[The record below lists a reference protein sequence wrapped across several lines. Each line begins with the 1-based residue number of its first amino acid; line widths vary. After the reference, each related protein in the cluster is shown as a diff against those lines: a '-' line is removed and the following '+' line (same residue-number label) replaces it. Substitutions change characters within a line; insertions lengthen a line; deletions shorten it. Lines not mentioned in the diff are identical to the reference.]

1 MTADQ
6 DTKAT
11 GRVQS
16 VTRAFELLDVIAA
29 RNGSVPLSVL
39 AAETGLSQPTAH
51 RLLRTLVSLGHVQQ
65 NDARSYG
72 LGPGLVRLGDAASY
86 GLAVASRPVLEDLV
100 RGLGESAN
108 LAMLQGH
115 QVLYV
120 SHVPCSQSVRSFT
133 EVGSRVPIH
142 STGVG
147 KAMLARLPEDRA
159 LSLIGRTGLT
169 QRTANTRTDVD
180 ALMRELGRI
189 ADLGY
194 ALDDEEQEA
203 GVRCVAVT
211 IPVAAPLLA
220 VSISGPASRLT
231 RRAAQSAVPLL
242 QRAARAIAGRI
253 DGR

>member
-1 MTADQ
+1 MIADQ
-6 DTKAT
+6 DPKST

-16 VTRAFELLDVIAA
+16 ITRAFELLDVIAA
-29 RNGSVPLSVL
+29 RNGAVPLSVL
-39 AAETGLSQPTAH
+39 AEQTGLSQPTAH
-51 RLLRTLVSLGHVQQ
+51 RLLRTLAGLGHVQQ

-72 LGPGLVRLGDAASY
+72 LGPGLVRLGEAASY
-86 GLAVASRPVLEDLV
+86 GLAVTGRPVLEDLV
-100 RGLGESAN
+100 RSLGESAN
-108 LAMLQGH
+108 LAMLQGD

-120 SHVPCSQSVRSFT
+120 SHIPCSQSVRSFT

-159 LSLIGRTGLT
+159 RSLLARTGLN

-180 ALMRELGRI
+180 ALMCELGRI

-203 GVRCVAVT
+203 GVRCVAVMV
-211 IPVAAPLLA
+211 PVAAPLLA

-231 RRAAQSAVPLL
+231 RRAAQRAVPLL
-242 QRAARAIAGRI
+242 ERAARAIAGHVDCR
-253 DGR
+253 